1 MKDKKLL
8 IIEDDP
14 GLQAQLRWCFDD
26 FEVEL
31 ADDEE
36 SAMQAFKKTKP
47 QVVTLD
53 LGLPPDAGGFSVGF
67 KVLQQI
73 ISENPATKV
82 IVVTGQEDR
91 EHALQAINMGAYDFF
106 NKPVDAKTLALVVD
120 RAYHLYQIEKENKA
134 LLEKSFTSPL
144 DGLITSSDS
153 MLKICKTIEKIA
165 PSGLSVMIL
174 GESGTGKEVLA
185 RALHNL
191 SSFSEG
197 NFVAINCAAIPENL
211 LESELFGHEK
221 GSFTGA
227 NAQKIGKIELA
238 NNGTLFLDEIGDMP
252 LSLQAKMLRFLQER
266 VIERVGGTKSIPIN
280 TRVLCATH
288 QSLKAMAKDGSF
300 REDLFFRISDIVI
313 EIPPLREREDDII
326 LLARFFLKK
335 YSEQQNKKIT
345 AISPRAEEVLMNYPC
360 KGNVRELEQIIR
372 RAVIMSDN
380 MILQPED
387 LDLEEE
393 TPQIDDLEESLDT
406 FNLKIVRNT
415 VERRTIR
422 RALDKSNNNITDAAK
437 LLDISRPTLYALI
450 ERLHIDI
457 D

>member
-1 MKDKKLL
+1 
-8 IIEDDP
+8 
-14 GLQAQLRWCFDD
+14 
-26 FEVEL
+26 
-31 ADDEE
+31 
-36 SAMQAFKKTKP
+36 
-47 QVVTLD
+47 
-53 LGLPPDAGGFSVGF
+53 
-67 KVLQQI
+67 
-73 ISENPATKV
+73 
-82 IVVTGQEDR
+82 
-91 EHALQAINMGAYDFF
+91 
-106 NKPVDAKTLALVVD
+106 
-120 RAYHLYQIEKENKA
+120 
-134 LLEKSFTSPL
+134 
-144 DGLITSSDS
+144 
-153 MLKICKTIEKIA
+153 
-165 PSGLSVMIL
+165 
-174 GESGTGKEVLA
+174 
-185 RALHNL
+185 
-191 SSFSEG
+191 
-197 NFVAINCAAIPENL
+197 
-211 LESELFGHEK
+211 
-221 GSFTGA
+221 
-227 NAQKIGKIELA
+227 
-238 NNGTLFLDEIGDMP
+238 
-252 LSLQAKMLRFLQER
+252 MLRFLQER